1 MFRKL
6 ENSYVDMGSSY
17 MTLKNK
23 TVKSVMYLIVN
34 EEHQVAYIKLP
45 TEMCYPVITVSGKV
59 AG

>member
-45 TEMCYPVITVSGKV
+45 TEMCYLL
-59 AG
+59 